1 MVRQGYRWYD
11 SHKVAPKYPFGHGLS
26 YSNFSYSGLEV
37 NGMTVSCSVKNTGA
51 VDGTEIAQLYLVR
64 RLAQNPPRRPFTLER
79 LLAIYASIQPE
90 SELEPLRVEV
100 LVQLGTL
107 IQQQLVVRVSG
118 ESVLEGM
125 RLRCDAPQDT
135 LDAAA
140 EELKFDLNR
149 YFED

>member
-1 MVRQGYRWYD
+1 VGLFSSLRRGARQKRTR
-11 SHKVAPKYPFGHGLS
+11 
-26 YSNFSYSGLEV
+26 
-37 NGMTVSCSVKNTGA
+37 MTA
-51 VDGTEIAQLYLVR
+51 HEEA
-64 RLAQNPPRRPFTLER
+64 RPFTLER